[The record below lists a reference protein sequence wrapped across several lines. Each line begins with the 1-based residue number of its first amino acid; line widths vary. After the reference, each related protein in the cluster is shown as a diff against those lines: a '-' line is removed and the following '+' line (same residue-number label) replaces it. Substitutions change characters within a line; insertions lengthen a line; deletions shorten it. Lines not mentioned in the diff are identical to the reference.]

1 MTELNY
7 NRIISQ
13 DDLLKIGEKTKDKLI
28 TLASIEENKINS
40 NILENDNRHLKVKE
54 ILNTGFYNN
63 FPNEQKELMATHIMY
78 DSEKVIKILLS
89 VNLDYDIVN
98 LLCKRIT
105 ELKNNKDKKVN
116 QNYINTI
123 LSIID
128 KICILIN
135 RVLKGKD
142 DYIII
147 NKLMY
152 ITTFEEILYRNLE
165 YEKSK
170 KL

>member
-1 MTELNY
+1 MTNLNY
-7 NRIISQ
+7 NRIVSQ
-13 DDLLKIGEKTKDKLI
+13 DEMLAIGEKAKDKLI
-28 TLASIEENKINS
+28 TLAGIEENKINS
-40 NILENDNRHLKVKE
+40 DILNNDNKYSKVKE

-63 FPNEQKELMATHIMY
+63 FPNDQKELMATHMMY
-78 DSEKVIKILLS
+78 DSEKIIKILLS
-89 VNLDYDIVN
+89 VNLDYDIIN

-105 ELKNNKDKKVN
+105 ELKNNQDKKIN
-116 QNYINTI
+116 PNYINNI
-123 LSIID
+123 MSIID
-128 KICILIN
+128 KICALIN

-165 YEKSK
+165 YEKTK
-170 KL
+170 K

>member
-1 MTELNY
+1 MTNLNY
-7 NRIISQ
+7 NRIVSQ
-13 DDLLKIGEKTKDKLI
+13 DEMLAIGEKAKDKLI
-28 TLASIEENKINS
+28 TLAGIEENKINS
-40 NILENDNRHLKVKE
+40 DILNNDNKYSKVKE

-63 FPNEQKELMATHIMY
+63 FPNNQKELMATHMMY
-78 DSEKVIKILLS
+78 DSEKIIKILLS
-89 VNLDYDIVN
+89 VNLDYDIIN

-105 ELKNNKDKKVN
+105 ELKNNQDKKIN
-116 QNYINTI
+116 PNYINNI
-123 LSIID
+123 MSIID
-128 KICILIN
+128 KICVLIN

-165 YEKSK
+165 YEKTK
-170 KL
+170 K